1 MTDYSTLGS
10 EVAIVKSKID
20 ALQSTTLVA
29 QDIVFLAKSL
39 ESLGNLLGVN
49 DVLGATNTSI
59 LNVQNAGTGQI
70 TAVTSAGAT
79 QIAAVNT
86 AGTANIANVNTA
98 VSNYTLYANMG
109 VF

>member
-10 EVAIVKSKID
+10 EVSIVKSKID

-29 QDIVFLAKSL
+29 QDIVFLAKAL
-39 ESLGNLLGVN
+39 ESLGNLLGIN
-49 DVLGATNTSI
+49 DILGATNTAI
-59 LNVQNAGTGQI
+59 ANVQSAAAGS
-70 TAVTSAGAT
+70 VNSVNSAGAT